1 MNGPYEYLWP
11 QKPYSKSMPKFI
23 LLVAFAAFTQFAF
36 SQSAKE
42 AYSQALEMLE
52 AKDYSAAIE
61 LLNKAVSEEKDNADY
76 LLKRGEAKYLSGKGI
91 LAIQDF
97 NKVISIDAN
106 NSMAYAFR
114 SAIYVAMKDYKSA
127 IEDCN
132 KALEIDPKNE
142 LAYIRMGDSYFS
154 MEDPNYIE
162 AMKSYNYAINLNEK
176 NKTALHN
183 RGFAKKE
190 LKDYHGAIDDF
201 NKAIIIDAE
210 YASAYMNRG
219 ICKSLLGDTPG
230 ACIDWYLA
238 GEMGEKEAA
247 DYIAT
252 RCNQ

>member
-1 MNGPYEYLWP
+1 MLKNTLSFVLVLLSVATFAQSSSEVLKSANEKLDNKEY
-11 QKPYSKSMPKFI
+11 Q
-23 LLVAFAAFTQFAF
+23 
-36 SQSAKE
+36 E
-42 AYSQALEMLE
+42 AIKVLS
-52 AKDYSAAIE
+52 DAIAE
-61 LLNKAVSEEKDNADY
+61 DKNNSDL

-97 NKVISIDAN
+97 NKVISIDAS

-114 SAIYVAMKDYKSA
+114 SAVYVDLKDFKSA
-127 IEDCN
+127 IEDCK
-132 KALEIDPKNE
+132 KALELDPNNE

-162 AMKSYNYAINLNEK
+162 AMKAYNYAINLNDK

-190 LKDYHGAIDDF
+190 LKDYLGAIDDF

-210 YASAYMNRG
+210 YGSAYMNRG

-238 GEMGEKEAA
+238 GEMGQEEAQ

>member
-1 MNGPYEYLWP
+1 ML
-11 QKPYSKSMPKFI
+11 KPLQI
-23 LLVAFAAFTQFAF
+23 LALLLVATLSFG
-36 SQSAKE
+36 QSANE
-42 AYSQALEMLE
+42 LYSQALEKM
-52 AKDYSAAIE
+52 
-61 LLNKAVSEEKDNADY
+61 DNAEYADAISLLTDVISEDKNNTDY

-97 NKVISIDAN
+97 NKVISLDAS

-114 SAIYVAMKDYKSA
+114 SAVYVDLKDYKSA
-127 IEDCN
+127 IDDCQ
-132 KALEIDPKNE
+132 KALKIDPKNE
-142 LAYIRMGDSYFS
+142 IAYIRMADSYFF
-154 MEDPNYIE
+154 MENPNYIE
-162 AMKSYNYAINLNEK
+162 AMKNYNEAINLNEK

-190 LKDYHGAIDDF
+190 LKDYRGAIDDF

-238 GEMGEKEAA
+238 GELGEAEAQ

>member
-1 MNGPYEYLWP
+1 MLRNTLA
-11 QKPYSKSMPKFI
+11 FI
-23 LLVAFAAFTQFAF
+23 LLTFCATTFA
-36 SQSAKE
+36 QS
-42 AYSQALEMLE
+42 S
-52 AKDYSAAIE
+52 
-61 LLNKAVSEEKDNADY
+61 SETLKNADEKLGNKEY
-76 LLKRGEAKYLSGKGI
+76 QEAIKLLSDALAEDKNNSDLLLKRGEAKYLSGKGI

-97 NKVISIDAN
+97 NKVISIDAS

-114 SAIYVAMKDYKSA
+114 SAVYVDLKDFKSA
-127 IEDCN
+127 IEDCK
-132 KALEIDPKNE
+132 KALELDPNNE

-162 AMKSYNYAINLNEK
+162 AMKAYNYAINLNDK

-190 LKDYHGAIDDF
+190 LKDYLGAIDDF

-210 YASAYMNRG
+210 YGSAYMNRG

-238 GEMGEKEAA
+238 GEMGQEEAQ
-247 DYIAT
+247 DYIST

>member
-1 MNGPYEYLWP
+1 MLKNAITLFMLVIAANVLAQSSSEALSSAAEKIENKEY
-11 QKPYSKSMPKFI
+11 
-23 LLVAFAAFTQFAF
+23 
-36 SQSAKE
+36 KE
-42 AYSQALEMLE
+42 AIEVLSE
-52 AKDYSAAIE
+52 AIAEDKNNPE
-61 LLNKAVSEEKDNADY
+61 L

-97 NKVISIDAN
+97 NKVISIDAS
-106 NSMAYAFR
+106 NSMAYAYR
-114 SAIYVAMKDYKSA
+114 SAVFVDLKDFKSA
-127 IEDCN
+127 IEDCK
-132 KALEIDPKNE
+132 KALELDPENE

-162 AMKSYNYAINLNEK
+162 AMKAYNYAINLNAK

-183 RGFAKKE
+183 RGYAKKE

-210 YASAYMNRG
+210 YGSAYMNRG

-238 GEMGEKEAA
+238 GEMGEAEAEE
-247 DYIAT
+247 YIAT

>member
-1 MNGPYEYLWP
+1 
-11 QKPYSKSMPKFI
+11 MPKKI
-23 LLVAFAAFTQFAF
+23 LLVAFIAISQFANA
-36 SQSAKE
+36 QTPKDLYA
-42 AYSQALEMLE
+42 QALGKIDDKEFKE
-52 AKDYSAAIE
+52 AIE
-61 LLNKAVSEEKDNADY
+61 LLNRAIAEDKANTDY

-97 NKVISIDAN
+97 NKVIQIDSE

-114 SAIYVAMKDYKSA
+114 SAIYVEMKDYKGA
-127 IEDCN
+127 IEDCK
-132 KALEIDPKNE
+132 KALDLNPNNE
-142 LAYIRMGDSYFS
+142 MAYIRMGDAYFS
-154 MEDPNYIE
+154 METADYIE
-162 AMKSYNYAINLNEK
+162 AMKAYNYAINLNEK

-183 RGFAKKE
+183 RGVAKKE

-238 GEMGEKEAA
+238 GEMGEAEAQE
-247 DYIAT
+247 YIAS

>member
-1 MNGPYEYLWP
+1 
-11 QKPYSKSMPKFI
+11 MPKKI
-23 LLVAFAAFTQFAF
+23 LIAAFIAISQFANA
-36 SQSAKE
+36 QTPKE
-42 AYSQALEMLE
+42 LYAQALGKMDDKEFKE
-52 AKDYSAAIE
+52 AIE
-61 LLNKAVSEEKDNADY
+61 LLSQAITEDKTNTDY

-97 NKVISIDAN
+97 NKVVQIDSE

-114 SAIYVAMKDYKSA
+114 SAIYVEMKDYKGA
-127 IEDCN
+127 IEDCK
-132 KALEIDPKNE
+132 KALELDPKNE
-142 LAYIRMGDSYFS
+142 LAYVRMGDAYFS
-154 MEDPNYIE
+154 METADYIE
-162 AMKSYNYAINLNEK
+162 AMKAYNYAINLNEK

-183 RGFAKKE
+183 RGVAKKE

-238 GEMGEKEAA
+238 GEMGETEAQE
-247 DYIAT
+247 YIAS

>member
-1 MNGPYEYLWP
+1 MMQPVLAQTPKEL
-11 QKPYSKSMPKFI
+11 YSEALEKMDDKSF
-23 LLVAFAAFTQFAF
+23 
-36 SQSAKE
+36 KE
-42 AYSQALEMLE
+42 AI
-52 AKDYSAAIE
+52 D
-61 LLNKAVSEEKDNADY
+61 LLNQAIAEDKSNTEY
-76 LLKRGEAKYLSGKGI
+76 LLKRGEAKYSSGKGI

-97 NKVISIDAN
+97 NKVISMDAD

-114 SAIYVAMKDYKSA
+114 SAVYVDLKDYKGA
-127 IEDCN
+127 IEDCK

-154 MEDPNYIE
+154 MDTPDYIE
-162 AMKSYNYAINLNEK
+162 AMKAYNFAINLNDK

-183 RGFAKKE
+183 RGIAKKE

-201 NKAIIIDAE
+201 NKAIILDAE

-238 GEMGEKEAA
+238 GELGESEAQ

>member
-1 MNGPYEYLWP
+1 
-11 QKPYSKSMPKFI
+11 MPRLLLI
-23 LLVAFAAFTQFAF
+23 LMIALCV
-36 SQSAKE
+36 QSSFGQTAKE
-42 AYSQALEMLE
+42 FYEQALEQLDSKNYSE
-52 AKDYSAAIE
+52 AID
-61 LLNKAVSEEKDNADY
+61 LLGKALAEDKNNTDY
-76 LLKRGEAKYLSGKGI
+76 LLKRGEAKYNSGKGI

-97 NKVISIDAN
+97 NKVISLDAD

-114 SAIYVAMKDYKSA
+114 SAVYVDLKDYKGA
-127 IEDCN
+127 IEDCK
-132 KALEIDPKNE
+132 KALELNPNNE
-142 LAYIRMGDSYFS
+142 IAYIRMGDSYFS
-154 MEDPNYIE
+154 MSTPDYIE
-162 AMKSYNYAINLNEK
+162 AMKAYNYAINLNEK

-238 GEMGEKEAA
+238 GELGELEAA
-247 DYIAT
+247 DYIAS